1 MRHLGTV
8 MSFDSKL
15 GLGSIQTGHGNEE
28 IDFERGAV
36 MWRRSIDPAP
46 GQVLSYEVKISDG
59 RLRGGK
65 PAERPR
71 DDT

>member
-1 MRHLGTV
+1 

-15 GLGSIQTGHGNEE
+15 GLGSIQTGLGNEE

-59 RLRGGK
+59 RLRAVNLRNDLATTPK
-65 PAERPR
+65 ERG
-71 DDT
+71 